1 MSLTRITYYLH
12 SFIRKVYFSLFF
24 SAVLKRIVVP
34 IFQFRSKNISLKSTF
49 KRPYIKIFQLE
60 DSRNVFQYLPKEQTL
75 IPNTQIYDKKFAISD
90 WVTGCNLRDISLN
103 ERVKLVATLLSQL
116 HQLPIPKIDFE
127 RKFFFFEWLSNELE
141 VNLKKIPQ
149 KYTSMVKKQIIFI
162 RKNLDAEN
170 GFQLSFVNPDLN
182 TPNIIETSDGRYCC
196 IDNEYL
202 SVGIC
207 KEYDVFATMN
217 TFPPELSNIFLDEY
231 GQYIALDIYRKCIHI
246 WTVVHKLKKINFLM
260 RTGALK
266 KAIVLIKD
274 L

>member
-1 MSLTRITYYLH
+1 LSLSRITYYLY

-24 SAVLKRIVVP
+24 SGALKRIVIP

-60 DSRNVFQYLPKEQTL
+60 DSRNVFQYLPKEQVL
-75 IPNTQIYDKKFAISD
+75 IPNTQIYHKNFAISD
-90 WVTGCNLRDISLN
+90 WVTGCNLRHISLK

-182 TPNIIETSDGRYCC
+182 TPNIIETSDCRYCC

-202 SVGIC
+202 SIGIC

-217 TFPPELSNIFLDEY
+217 TFPPELSNIFLETY
-231 GQYIALDIYRKCIHI
+231 AQHVKLDVYHKYKHVWASIY
-246 WTVVHKLKKINFLM
+246 KLKKINFFL
-260 RTGALK
+260 RIRDKK
-266 KAIVLIKD
+266 KAITFINNL
-274 L
+274 